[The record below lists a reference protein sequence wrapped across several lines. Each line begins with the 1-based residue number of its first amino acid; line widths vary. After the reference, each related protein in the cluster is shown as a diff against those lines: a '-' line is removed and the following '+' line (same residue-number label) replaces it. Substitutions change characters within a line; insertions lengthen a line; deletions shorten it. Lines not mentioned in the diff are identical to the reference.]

1 MKKIMFNDKYKLT
14 YSVLMRMKTMTRRLV
29 PESVVIDGKIWALT
43 QNKDPQEALREYI
56 LSKAPYKVGEIVA
69 ISQSYIQVEMEI
81 DGQGLP
87 LNIKEELRRHR
98 GYKNKMYV
106 KADDMPHKIKIT
118 DLKLAFIQEISD
130 EDCIKEGIYALTD
143 DNSNRKPK
151 TEYTYI
157 GGRIFDKP
165 QWAFR
170 SLFIKTSRKRK
181 EWEQNWWTYAYE
193 FELVD

>member
-1 MKKIMFNDKYKLT
+1 MKKIMFNDKYRLT
-14 YSVLMRMKTMTRRLV
+14 EAVLQKRKTMTRRLV
-29 PESVVIDGKIWALT
+29 PERVVIDGKVWAYPKE
-43 QNKDPQEALREYI
+43 NPYEALRAYI

-69 ISQSYIQVEMEI
+69 ISQSYRQVEMEI

-87 LNIKEELRRHR
+87 LNIKEEIRHHR

-106 KADDMPHKIKIT
+106 KAEDMPHKIKIA

-151 TEYTYI
+151 TVYTYI

-170 SLFIKTSRKRK
+170 SLFIKISRKRK